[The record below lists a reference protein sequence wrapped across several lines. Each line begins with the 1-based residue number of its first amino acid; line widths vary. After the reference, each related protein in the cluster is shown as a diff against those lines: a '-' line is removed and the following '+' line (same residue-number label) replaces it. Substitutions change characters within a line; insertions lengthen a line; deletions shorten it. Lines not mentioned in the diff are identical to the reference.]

1 MRKVTLSGGLL
12 LLAAAACVLTDDDR
26 AGTAPRRGPT
36 WRSCCDVAFSPNG
49 ELLAASDYTAG
60 TVAIVSPSSGKVL
73 RQVAVRGAPAG
84 LAWSPDGG
92 RVFVAE
98 EGAGTVAELDPSAG
112 KVLRRF
118 EVGRYPA
125 DVAVAGRLLLATNS
139 GLGSLSA
146 IDLDTGKE
154 TARIPMV
161 HQPRSVAVAP
171 GGKLAV
177 VGNFLPLGDA
187 RDFRSSATV
196 SLVDLTT
203 LKRSAD
209 VRLPGGSTL
218 LRDVAVGPEGKWAYA
233 VHTVG
238 RFTLPTTQLERG
250 WVNTNA
256 MSIIRLPAPAATA
269 PAKEQPQEKAANA
282 EEGKGAA
289 AKQPGGAGAAEL
301 YATVLFDHIS
311 EGAADPWGLAIA
323 PDGKA
328 LWATLS
334 GVHQLARVDLA
345 RLHPLLAGKVSKDL
359 EKTLNELDRYRR
371 AGVQVTWLEVRK
383 DPAHRSLLVNDLTAM
398 YVAGALRRTKLPG
411 RGPRGLSVA
420 PDGKTLAVGAYFSGS
435 VLLADGDSG
444 EVARTVPLGPQG
456 EPDEVRRGE
465 MIFHDA
471 TYCFQHW
478 LSCATCHPAGRADG
492 LNWDLLN
499 DGMGN
504 PKNSKSLVW
513 SHRTPPAMASGVRE
527 NMEVASEKGFRFIL
541 FRVPE
546 KAEDRAVQAYLR
558 SLAPAASPYLA
569 GGRLSPAA
577 RRGRQLYAG
586 KANCAGCHPAP
597 LYTDLRM
604 YDVGTRHEL
613 DRRDDFDNPTLIEMW
628 RTAPYLHDGSAGTL
642 REVLV
647 EHNRTDRHGTTSKL
661 SPREIDDLVEYLRS
675 L

>member
-1 MRKVTLSGGLL
+1 MRRIALSGALL
-12 LLAAAACVLTDDDR
+12 LLAAACVLTGGDR
-26 AGTAPRRGPT
+26 PDTAPRQGPT
-36 WRSCCDVAFSPNG
+36 WRSCCDVAFSPDG
-49 ELLAASDYTAG
+49 QLVAASDHTAG

-84 LAWSPDGG
+84 LAWSPDNR

-98 EGAGTVAELDPSAG
+98 EGAGSVAELDPMAG

-125 DVAVAGRLLLATNS
+125 DVAVAGGLLLATNS

-154 TARIPMV
+154 RARIPMI

-187 RDFRSSATV
+187 RDFRSSAAV

-209 VRLPGGSTL
+209 VRLPGGATL
-218 LRDVAVGPEGKWAYA
+218 LRDVAVGPKGKWAYA

-256 MSIIRLPAPAATA
+256 MSIIRLPAPAAA
-269 PAKEQPQEKAANA
+269 AKEQPQDKSASAGK
-282 EEGKGAA
+282 GKGAA
-289 AKQPGGAGAAEL
+289 AKQPGAGGGAEL

-311 EGAADPWGLAIA
+311 EGGADPWALAIA

-334 GVHQLARVDLA
+334 GVHQLARVDLT
-345 RLHPLLAGKVSKDL
+345 RLHPLLAGQVPKDL
-359 EKTLNELDRYRR
+359 AKTLKELDRYRR

-383 DPAHRSLLVNDLTAM
+383 DPARRSLLVNDLTAM
-398 YVAGALRRTKLPG
+398 HVAGALRRTKLPG
-411 RGPRGLSVA
+411 RGPRGVSVA
-420 PDGKTLAVGAYFSGS
+420 PDGRTLAVGVYFSGS
-435 VLLADGDSG
+435 VLLADADSG
-444 EVARTVPLGPQG
+444 EVARSVPLGPQG

-504 PKNSKSLVW
+504 PKNSKSLLW
-513 SHRTPPAMASGVRE
+513 SHRTPPAMASGARQG
-527 NMEVASEKGFRFIL
+527 MQVASEKGFRHIL

-546 KAEDRAVQAYLR
+546 EAEDRAVQAYLR
-558 SLAPAASPYLA
+558 SLAPATSPYLV
-569 GGRLSPAA
+569 GGQLSPAA
-577 RRGRQLYAG
+577 TRGRKLFAG
-586 KANCAGCHPAP
+586 KANCASCHPAP

-604 YDVGTRHEL
+604 HDVGTRHEL